1 MSCFISELLLPEDS
15 GGLLWIDCQR
25 CRRRE
30 ECPFARDQA
39 LRRAARQRSK
49 TARFL
54 TTEADRLLETIS
66 CAEDARCLLN
76 ADEALERALSHAL
89 HVEMALLDDRCA
101 QMT

>member
-15 GGLLWIDCQR
+15 GGLLWIDCRR

-30 ECPFARDQA
+30 ECPFACDQA

-49 TARFL
+49 TAQLL

-66 CAEDARCLLN
+66 RAEDARSLLN

-89 HVEMALLDDRCA
+89 RAEMALINDHCA

>member
-39 LRRAARQRSK
+39 LRRAARQRSE
-49 TARFL
+49 AAQLL

-66 CAEDARCLLN
+66 RTEDARSLLN

-89 HVEMALLDDRCA
+89 RAEMALINDHCV